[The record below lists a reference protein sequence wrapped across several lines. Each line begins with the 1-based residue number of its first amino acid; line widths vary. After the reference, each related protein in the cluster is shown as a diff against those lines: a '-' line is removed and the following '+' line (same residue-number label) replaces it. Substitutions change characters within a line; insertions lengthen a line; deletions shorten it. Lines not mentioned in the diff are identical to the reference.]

1 MVRAVFAINHP
12 SGLFWYYARFT
23 RVIEKFSKMHSG
35 KESQIAF
42 LNMGLLVLV
51 LSFSLLYF
59 VNMSIV
65 NVFMNGKKVAK
76 DTIKACFS
84 LTSCVV

>member
-1 MVRAVFAINHP
+1 
-12 SGLFWYYARFT
+12 
-23 RVIEKFSKMHSG
+23 MHSG

-42 LNMGLLVLV
+42 LNMRLLVLV

-65 NVFMNGKKVAK
+65 NVFINGKKIAK
-76 DTIKACFS
+76 DTS
-84 LTSCVV
+84 RL

>member
-1 MVRAVFAINHP
+1 
-12 SGLFWYYARFT
+12 
-23 RVIEKFSKMHSG
+23 MHSG

-84 LTSCVV
+84 LTSCFV

>member
-1 MVRAVFAINHP
+1 
-12 SGLFWYYARFT
+12 
-23 RVIEKFSKMHSG
+23 MHLG

-51 LSFSLLYF
+51 LSFSLLDF

>member
-1 MVRAVFAINHP
+1 
-12 SGLFWYYARFT
+12 
-23 RVIEKFSKMHSG
+23 MHSG

-65 NVFMNGKKVAK
+65 NVIMNGKKVAK

>member
-1 MVRAVFAINHP
+1 
-12 SGLFWYYARFT
+12 
-23 RVIEKFSKMHSG
+23 MHSG

>member
-1 MVRAVFAINHP
+1 
-12 SGLFWYYARFT
+12 
-23 RVIEKFSKMHSG
+23 MHSG

-76 DTIKACFS
+76 GTIKACFS